1 MYLLVWNISLKELI
15 HFIYPSLWFYLP
27 CLKYILKGID
37 TFILEPLLR
46 SLARLKYIL
55 KGIDTPYRH
64 PPACHLRVWNISLKE
79 LIHDNPTITSQMN
92 GGLKYILKGI
102 DTHSLKPGNQ
112 SLDIVWNISLKE
124 LILKWRFR
132 L

>member
-1 MYLLVWNISLKELI
+1 MKIGVWNISLKELI
-15 HFIYPSLWFYLP
+15 QYQGYNQNEDAIIS
-27 CLKYILKGID
+27 LKYILKGID
-37 TFILEPLLR
+37 TIYGWGTVEVL
-46 SLARLKYIL
+46 
-55 KGIDTPYRH
+55 
-64 PPACHLRVWNISLKE
+64 
-79 LIHDNPTITSQMN
+79 NP
-92 GGLKYILKGI
+92 GLKYILKGI